1 MLEWVKIVFN
11 VDRGGLLDRA
21 CSEKGIGRCRNLDI
35 DKTNKKTCKCGV
47 EKFFHTVSAFGF
59 GELPLGIDD
68 EGP

>member
-35 DKTNKKTCKCGV
+35 DKTN
-47 EKFFHTVSAFGF
+47 EKGANAALKSFAIQSQLLVLENSH
-59 GELPLGIDD
+59 
-68 EGP
+68 